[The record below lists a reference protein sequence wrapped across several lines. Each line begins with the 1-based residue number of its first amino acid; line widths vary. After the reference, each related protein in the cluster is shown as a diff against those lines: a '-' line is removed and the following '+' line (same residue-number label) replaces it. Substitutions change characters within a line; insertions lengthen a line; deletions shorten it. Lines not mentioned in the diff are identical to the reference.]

1 MRIWLMFMWVNFKHV
16 AFENVEVN
24 FEYLDKIAYSFDE
37 HLFKVSKKDTTSIYL
52 GFVLLSLLFLLNFG
66 EKLFHTLNIFNVD
79 KETVFCLS

>member
-1 MRIWLMFMWVNFKHV
+1 MFMWVNFKHV

-37 HLFKVSKKDTTSIYL
+37 HLFKVSKRDTSWTYMGVI
-52 GFVLLSLLFLLNFG
+52 LLSLLFLLNFG

>member
-1 MRIWLMFMWVNFKHV
+1 MFMWVNFKHV

-52 GFVLLSLLFLLNFG
+52 GFVLLSLLFLLNFRD
-66 EKLFHTLNIFNVD
+66 KLFYTINIFNLV
-79 KETVFCLS
+79 KGIVFYKLT